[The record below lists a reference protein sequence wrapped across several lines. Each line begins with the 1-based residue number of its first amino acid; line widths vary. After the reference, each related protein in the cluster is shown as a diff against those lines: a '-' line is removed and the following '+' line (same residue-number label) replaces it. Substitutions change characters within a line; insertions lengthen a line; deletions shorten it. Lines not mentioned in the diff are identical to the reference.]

1 MLGAPAALK
10 TLLADPQ
17 VQAGI
22 DKQTASMVV
31 SNLTLNY
38 GMSFSNKAS
47 ASEPSEKPRHG
58 WLERLL
64 EPSNLLV
71 FTILLWS
78 FVLMMMIV
86 VFLRVERHLRAMA
99 AEGKLLAQRKP

>member
-1 MLGAPAALK
+1 MTPHHAI
-10 TLLADPQ
+10 LAHTCP
-17 VQAGI
+17 
-22 DKQTASMVV
+22 
-31 SNLTLNY
+31 
-38 GMSFSNKAS
+38 
-47 ASEPSEKPRHG
+47 PSTHRRQCGLRGHKGCKPRHG

-78 FVLMMMIV
+78 FVFMMMIV